1 MKSLKSNHIILLIV
15 ILVFI
20 TFLLKYNWTL
30 YSNIYNPISK
40 YVNMI
45 EGFTD
50 VTDSEGN
57 KLNTTDKYII
67 FSEIH
72 NKAFQARDDNTIKSA
87 SIDLYNTIPPDNML
101 FKIIHNTDNTVG
113 IWNIGKKG
121 VLGMEDAKSRTYLKP
136 MEFTT
141 RLPTSWTWER
151 FNIINY
157 GTDNTVAIKSAFYK
171 ERYYYL
177 HSDGSTRVGQG
188 GSWEKVKFIN
198 YSVIENKRNEE
209 KKRNEDISRQVKTDD
224 ELRRIAIYN
233 GVARENQKTI
243 DNKLYQIDTLQ
254 VELNNQK
261 EPNQSNQRSNQI
273 STLQSEINKLI
284 T

>member
-1 MKSLKSNHIILLIV
+1 MKSLKRTHIILLIV

-20 TFLLKYNWTL
+20 ILLLKYSQTL
-30 YSNIYNPISK
+30 YSNIYNPSSK
-40 YVNMI
+40 YVNTI

-50 VTDSEGN
+50 VTDSDGN

-67 FSEIH
+67 FSVIH
-72 NKAFQARDDNTIKSA
+72 NKMFQVRDDNTIKSTY
-87 SIDLYNTIPPDNML
+87 IDLYNTIPPANML

-157 GTDNTVAIKSAFYK
+157 GADNIVAIKSAFYK

-198 YSVIENKRNEE
+198 YSVIENKRN
-209 KKRNEDISRQVKTDD
+209 
-224 ELRRIAIYN
+224 
-233 GVARENQKTI
+233 
-243 DNKLYQIDTLQ
+243 
-254 VELNNQK
+254 K
-261 EPNQSNQRSNQI
+261 E
-273 STLQSEINKLI
+273 STKSKA
-284 T
+284 TSY

>member
-1 MKSLKSNHIILLIV
+1 MKSLKSTHIILLIV
-15 ILVFI
+15 LLVFI
-20 TFLLKYNWTL
+20 IFLLKYNWTL
-30 YSNIYNPISK
+30 YSNIYNPSSK
-40 YVNMI
+40 YVNTI

-50 VTDSEGN
+50 VTDSDGN
-57 KLNTTDKYII
+57 KLNTTDKYIV
-67 FSEIH
+67 FSVIH
-72 NKAFQARDDNTIKSA
+72 KKVFQARDDNTIKSA
-87 SIDLYNTIPPDNML
+87 SIDLYSTIPQDNML

-121 VLGMEDAKSRTYLKP
+121 VLGMDDANSRTYLKP
-136 MEFTT
+136 VEFTT
-141 RLPTSWTWER
+141 TLPETFRQER
-151 FNIINY
+151 FDIINY
-157 GTDNTVAIKSAFYK
+157 GSDNIVAIKSAFYK

-224 ELRRIAIYN
+224 ELRRIAIYS